1 MAVRPCRCPGGR
13 SSLVGWCWER
23 RPNAVTFAEGP
34 RPHVYPNLERLM
46 SEKIVFNEREY
57 DGVDAM
63 PPEIRRQ
70 YEAVLSVARAQSG
83 SKFDSLLLSGPMR
96 KLFKVTATVH
106 QRIVVNGKEFHSPD
120 EMPSE
125 VRAAY
130 ERALAEA
137 GGGAPPGGAPIRHP
151 QPTFRPPPLLD
162 EDDRRGGLR
171 RIATWVAIA
180 ALLALW
186 VLRKSILGH

>member
-1 MAVRPCRCPGGR
+1 
-13 SSLVGWCWER
+13 
-23 RPNAVTFAEGP
+23 
-34 RPHVYPNLERLM
+34 M
-46 SEKIVFNEREY
+46 SEKIVFNGREY

-63 PPEIRRQ
+63 PPEVRRQ

-83 SKFDSLLLSGPMR
+83 SKFASLLLSGTAR
-96 KLFKVTATVH
+96 KIFKVTATVH

-137 GGGAPPGGAPIRHP
+137 GGGAPAGGAPIGNPR
-151 QPTFRPPPLLD
+151 PTFRPPPLLD